1 MNQNYVNDDVLE
13 FLELQN
19 LSLSRWI
26 KKIMIYDFFLLFM
39 NRPFEIYVD
48 PNMHEVTH
56 FCLPHLAEILK
67 HTTNYIHQVSYHV
80 AGTDRIKKP
89 KDIFDLSFHFEYSV
103 CTCICKFCNLAIQL
117 HVHDYSNFMFFS
129 SITIQFLVS

>member
-1 MNQNYVNDDVLE
+1 
-13 FLELQN
+13 
-19 LSLSRWI
+19 
-26 KKIMIYDFFLLFM
+26 MISDFFLLFM

-56 FCLPHLAEILK
+56 FCLPHLTEILK
-67 HTTNYIHQVSYHV
+67 HTTNYIHQVSHHI

-89 KDIFDLSFHFEYSV
+89 KDIFDKSFHFECSV

-117 HVHDYSNFMFFS
+117 HVHDNSHFMFFHPS
-129 SITIQFLVS
+129 QFNF